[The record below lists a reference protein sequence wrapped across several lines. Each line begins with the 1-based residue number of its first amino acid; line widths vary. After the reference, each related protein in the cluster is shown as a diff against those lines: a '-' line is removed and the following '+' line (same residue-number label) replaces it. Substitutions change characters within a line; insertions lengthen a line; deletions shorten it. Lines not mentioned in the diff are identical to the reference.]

1 MPVLEAYKPPYLYWG
16 PQPVLKDAPHQI
28 HYKEIFELEVSGE
41 DADTDEIG
49 AVALLRTGPITHNW
63 AWGNQYV
70 KLPFKE
76 KHDRKH
82 DRRKKHESTLV
93 VKAPHLPGLAI
104 AGDYLLFVVN
114 KKGIPSEGK
123 HIRLKLD
130 DKRDHHHEHHGHH
143 DRHDHHERHGRN

>member
-1 MPVLEAYKPPYLYWG
+1 MLILARMAYRPPYLYWG
-16 PQPVLKDAPHQI
+16 PQPVLKEAPHQI
-28 HYKEIFELEVSGE
+28 HYRGIFELKVSGE
-41 DADTDEIG
+41 DVDTDEIG

-76 KHDRKH
+76 KPDRKQ
-82 DRRKKHESTLV
+82 KKESTLE

-114 KKGIPSEGK
+114 KKGIPSEGT
-123 HIRLKLD
+123 HIRLRLD
-130 DKRDHHHEHHGHH
+130 D
-143 DRHDHHERHGRN
+143 